1 VLELKAHVYGMR
13 PTYASTLIVRTNIE
27 IDDDLMAAAMRATGQ
42 STKRGTVEETLRRA
56 VASQRRL
63 QAIEDRRRSTMSES
77 VGSLAGRGRQGSTA
91 REWPTGLDREGFDAA

>member
-1 VLELKAHVYGMR
+1 
-13 PTYASTLIVRTNIE
+13 
-27 IDDDLMAAAMRATGQ
+27 MADAMRATGQ

-91 REWPTGLDREGFDAA
+91 REWPTGFDREGFATLLEDLRQLLEPATMGDPMRPLRPG